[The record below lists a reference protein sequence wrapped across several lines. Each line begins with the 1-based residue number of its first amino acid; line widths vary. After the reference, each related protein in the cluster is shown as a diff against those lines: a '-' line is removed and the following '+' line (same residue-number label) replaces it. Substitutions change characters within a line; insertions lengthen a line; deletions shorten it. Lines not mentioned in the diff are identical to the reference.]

1 MAKMIRIMALV
12 AAERIAEAL
21 DALEGI
27 ANGVTVKTDNGDPA
41 DMADGET
48 VGDERWT
55 ALERHDVRKRDVRRV
70 AAAPAVARNATRT
83 RLAGKVIY
91 TPAGTQRQINALMET
106 LSGVKTMKAL
116 VLRDLVKHPG
126 SSNAEVRARIG
137 KPAEKAGLS
146 VESVDNVIWQLVNKG
161 QITKASEAE

>member
-41 DMADGET
+41 DMDEAES
-48 VGDERWT
+48 VGNPL
-55 ALERHDVRKRDVRRV
+55 AVAAARKRDVRRV
-70 AAAPAVARNATRT
+70 SAAPAAPARSTRT

-106 LSGVKTMKAL
+106 LTGVKTMKAF

-137 KPAEKAGLS
+137 KTAEKAGLS

-161 QITKASEAE
+161 QITKQSEAE